1 MEKLILKCG
10 RYITPAVEDV
20 EYRVKLMEA
29 YLSMVTE
36 ELEFLVGEMD
46 RALNAFEQAI
56 AERDGLVAAADPAA
70 EESAYE
76 GNSGE
81 EGSV

>member
-56 AERDGLVAAADPAA
+56 AERDALVAAEDPVA

-76 GNSGE
+76 GDSGE

>member
-56 AERDGLVAAADPAA
+56 AERDALVAAADPVA
-70 EESAYE
+70 EESAAA
-76 GNSGE
+76 GDFDE

>member
-20 EYRVKLMEA
+20 EYSVKLMEA

-56 AERDGLVAAADPAA
+56 AERDALVAADPVA
-70 EESAYE
+70 EESADE
-76 GNSGE
+76 GDFDE

>member
-29 YLSMVTE
+29 YLAMVTE

-56 AERDGLVAAADPAA
+56 AERDALVAAEDPVA
-70 EESAYE
+70 EESADE
-76 GNSGE
+76 GDFDE

>member
-56 AERDGLVAAADPAA
+56 AERDALVAA
-70 EESAYE
+70 EESADE
-76 GNSGE
+76 GDLGE

>member
-56 AERDGLVAAADPAA
+56 VERDGLVAADPAA
-70 EESAYE
+70 EESADE
-76 GNSGE
+76 GDSGE